1 MLIRF
6 WGVRGSTP
14 TPQPEN
20 TGIGGNTPCVELRT
34 ASGQLF
40 IFDCGTGFRLL
51 GRALQ
56 REFGQRTIQARVFLT
71 HFHWD
76 HIQGIPFF
84 KPLYRPRNQFLFY
97 SYRFEDQSLQRAL
110 EGQMSDP
117 YFPVDMKSM
126 AAQRHFYEISEERM
140 NFDDV
145 RIVSRQL
152 NHPQGCLGFR
162 VECDGKVVV
171 YASDNEPGDRA
182 GDRKV
187 RELADGADVFIYD
200 AQFLPEEMRYHR
212 TWGHSNWKEGV
223 RIATEVKAKKLVL
236 FHHDP
241 DRDDKAVD
249 KILRRARDHFDDVV
263 AAKEGLVLKI

>member
-20 TGIGGNTPCVELRT
+20 VEIGGNTPCIEVRT
-34 ASGQLF
+34 SSGQLF

-51 GRALQ
+51 GRALE
-56 REFGQRTIQARVFLT
+56 REFGKRSIQARIFLT

-84 KPLYRPRNQFLFY
+84 TPLYHSRNQFLFH

-117 YFPVDMKSM
+117 YFPVDMTSM
-126 AAQRHFYEISEERM
+126 GAQRHFFEIGEERM
-140 NFDDV
+140 NYDQV
-145 RIVSRQL
+145 RLISKRL
-152 NHPQGCLGFR
+152 SHPQGCLGYR
-162 VECDGKVVV
+162 LECDGKVVV
-171 YASDNEPGDRA
+171 YASDNEPGDRK
-182 GDRKV
+182 GDQKV

-200 AQFLPEEMRYHR
+200 AQFLPEEMRRHR
-212 TWGHSNWKEGV
+212 GWGHSNWREAV
-223 RIATEVKAKKLVL
+223 RIADECKVKKLVL

-241 DRDDKAVD
+241 DRSDREVRRLLK
-249 KILRRARDHFDDVV
+249 RARDRFDDVL
-263 AAKEGLVLKI
+263 AAHEGLTLKL